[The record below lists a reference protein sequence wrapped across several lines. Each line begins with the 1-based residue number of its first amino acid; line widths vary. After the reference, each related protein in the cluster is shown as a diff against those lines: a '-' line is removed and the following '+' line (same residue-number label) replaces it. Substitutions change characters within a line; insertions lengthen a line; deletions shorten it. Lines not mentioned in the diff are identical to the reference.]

1 MSGTVEKNRIIIAL
15 FATLAALVAAGYFL
29 THTFSALLTS
39 LVLAYILN
47 PMLKYLERRGFD
59 RLTALGLLYG
69 IGLVLALFASFILV
83 PYFGHQLEAFSGALP
98 VYLNTLQG
106 WLESWKV
113 ELAGYYGGD
122 EGVWLLDRIE
132 ASIADATSKLS
143 NIGYLQL
150 KKLFFAVFNL
160 VLSPILVFF
169 MLLYKQHVKDFI
181 KRMFHH
187 RERQHLID
195 LGREINRSLEGFL
208 LGMLCDCFLVGLLT
222 AGALSLLGVE
232 FPLLNGLFTGFASIV
247 PFLGVFI
254 AMIPPALIGYVQ
266 TGDIWLIPKVA
277 AAYFIINVII
287 EGNIIKPL
295 VMNRTMRLNPLGVI
309 FALMAMGE
317 LLGFWGLIL
326 ALPTAAV
333 VKICTAE
340 MREILLDTK
349 HHEP

>member
-1 MSGTVEKNRIIIAL
+1 MSGNAERNRIVIAL
-15 FATLAALVAAGYFL
+15 FVSLTALIAAGYFL
-29 THTFSALLTS
+29 AHTFSALLTS
-39 LVLAYILN
+39 CILAYILN
-47 PMLKYLERRGFD
+47 PVLKYIERRGFD

-69 IGLVLALFASFILV
+69 IGILLILFSSFILI
-83 PYFGHQLEAFSGALP
+83 PYFGHQIEVLASSLP
-98 VYLNTLQG
+98 VYLKTVQG
-106 WLESWKV
+106 WLDSWK
-113 ELAGYYGGD
+113 LKLGGYYGGE
-122 EGVWLLDRIE
+122 EGLWLIGRLE
-132 ASIADATSKLS
+132 ASIADTASKLS
-143 NIGYLQL
+143 DIGYLQL
-150 KKLFFAVFNL
+150 KKLFFAVFNI

-169 MLLYKQHVKDFI
+169 MLLYKQHVKDFV

-208 LGMLCDCFLVGLLT
+208 LGMLCDCLLVGILT
-222 AGALSLLGVE
+222 AVALSLLGVE
-232 FPLLNGLFTGFASIV
+232 FPLLNGLFTGFATVV

-277 AAYFIINVII
+277 AAYFIINVVI

-295 VMNRTMRLNPLGVI
+295 VMNKTMRLNPLAVI

-333 VKICTAE
+333 VKSCTAE
-340 MREILLDTK
+340 MREILAQQK
-349 HHEP
+349 HHG

>member
-1 MSGTVEKNRIIIAL
+1 MSGNAERNRIVIAL
-15 FATLAALVAAGYFL
+15 FASLTALIAAGYFL
-29 THTFSALLTS
+29 AHTFSALLTS
-39 LVLAYILN
+39 IILAYILN
-47 PMLKYLERRGFD
+47 PGLKYIERRGFD

-69 IGLVLALFASFILV
+69 IGMLLMLFLSFILI
-83 PYFGHQLEAFSGALP
+83 PYFGHQIEALARSLP
-98 VYLNTLQG
+98 VYLKTMQG
-106 WLESWKV
+106 WLDGWKIKLV
-113 ELAGYYGGD
+113 GYYGGE
-122 EGVWLLDRIE
+122 EGLWLIGRLE
-132 ASIADATSKLS
+132 ASIADTTSKLS
-143 NIGYLQL
+143 DIGYLQL
-150 KKLFFAVFNL
+150 KKLFFAAFNM

-208 LGMLCDCFLVGLLT
+208 LGMLCDCLLVGALT
-222 AGALSLLGVE
+222 AIALSLLGVE

-277 AAYFIINVII
+277 AAYFIINVVI

-295 VMNRTMRLNPLGVI
+295 VMNKTMRLNPLAVI

-333 VKICTAE
+333 VKSCTAE
-340 MREILLDTK
+340 MREMLAEQN
-349 HHEP
+349 HHG

>member
-1 MSGTVEKNRIIIAL
+1 VSGPVERNRIVIAL
-15 FATLAALVAAGYFL
+15 FTTLAALIAAGHFL
-29 THTFSALLTS
+29 AHTFSALLTS
-39 LVLAYILN
+39 VILAYILN
-47 PMLKYLERRGFD
+47 PVLKYIEARGFD
-59 RLTALGLLYG
+59 RLTALLLLYG
-69 IGLVLALFASFILV
+69 IGILLAIFSSFILI
-83 PYFGHQLEAFSGALP
+83 PYFGHQLDALSRSLP
-98 VYLNTLQG
+98 IFLKTVQG
-106 WLESWKV
+106 WLDSWKTR
-113 ELAGYYGGD
+113 LAGYYGGD
-122 EGVWLLDRIE
+122 EGLWLIDRFE
-132 ASIADATSKLS
+132 ASIADTTSKIS

-150 KKLFFAVFNL
+150 KKLLFAAFNI
-160 VLSPILVFF
+160 VLSPILIFF
-169 MLLYKQHVKDFI
+169 MLLYKQHAKDFV

-208 LGMLCDCFLVGLLT
+208 LGMLCDCLLVGILT
-222 AGALSLLGVE
+222 AIALSFLGVE
-232 FPLLNGLFTGFASIV
+232 FPLLNGFFTGFASIV

-295 VMNRTMRLNPLGVI
+295 VMKKTMRLNPLAVI
-309 FALMAMGE
+309 FVLMAMSE

-340 MREILLDTK
+340 MREILVEQK
-349 HHEP
+349 HHG